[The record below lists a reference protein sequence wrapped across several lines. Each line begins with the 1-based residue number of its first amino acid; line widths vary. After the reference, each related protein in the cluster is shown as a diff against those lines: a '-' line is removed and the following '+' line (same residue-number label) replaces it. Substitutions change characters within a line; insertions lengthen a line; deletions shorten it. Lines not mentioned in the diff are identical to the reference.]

1 MENFVN
7 FSFVDHSID
16 FECKYPRKLD
26 IDEVDFDVIGTNTQ
40 IDNSGMEGNLPYK
53 LEVDVANAG
62 QMTAVTITALHNL
75 SDKISAKLVKIHNV
89 FDLRR
94 SSG

>member
-7 FSFVDHSID
+7 FSFVDRSID

-53 LEVDVANAG
+53 LEVGVAKAG
-62 QMTAVTITALHNL
+62 QMTAVTVSPLHNL
-75 SDKISAKLVKIHNV
+75 SDHISAKLVTIP
-89 FDLRR
+89 
-94 SSG
+94 SQ